1 MKILIDMNLS
11 PDWCQAFSRF
21 GIESIHWSN
30 VGEPTAPDR
39 ILMEWAKS
47 NGYVVFTHDLD
58 FGSILAATQA
68 ESPSVIQVRVQDT
81 FPEVLVNTVV
91 AVLQQFE
98 TQLLA
103 GALITIDKNKSRV
116 RILPMRTDAENR

>member
-11 PDWCQAFSRF
+11 PDWCQALSQF

-30 VGEPTAPDR
+30 VGEPTAPDK
-39 ILMEWAKS
+39 ILMEWAKD

-68 ESPSVIQVRVQDT
+68 NAPSVIQVRVQDT
-81 FPEVLVNTVV
+81 FPEVLIDTVV
-91 AVLQQFE
+91 AVLEQFE
-98 TQLLA
+98 PQLTA
-103 GALITIDKNKSRV
+103 GALITIDKSKSRV
-116 RILPMRTDAENR
+116 RILPMGTDI

>member
-11 PDWCQAFSRF
+11 PDWCQALSQS
-21 GIESIHWSN
+21 GIEAIHWSDI
-30 VGEPTAPDR
+30 GEPTAPDK

-47 NGYVVFTHDLD
+47 NGYIVFTHDLD

-68 ESPSVIQVRVQDT
+68 DAPSVIQVRVQDT
-81 FPEVLVNTVV
+81 FPEGLVDTVV
-91 AVLQQFE
+91 AVLKQFE
-98 TQLLA
+98 SQLLG

-116 RILPMRTDAENR
+116 RILPIGT

>member
-11 PDWCQAFSRF
+11 PDWCQALSQF
-21 GIESIHWSN
+21 GFESIHWSN
-30 VGEPTAPDR
+30 VGEPTAPDK

-68 ESPSVIQVRVQDT
+68 NAPSVIQVRVQDT
-81 FPEVLVNTVV
+81 FPEVLIDTVV
-91 AVLQQFE
+91 AVLKQFE
-98 TQLLA
+98 FQLLA

-116 RILPMRTDAENR
+116 RILPIGTDV

>member
-11 PDWCQAFSRF
+11 PDWCQALSQF

-30 VGEPTAPDR
+30 VGEPTAPDK

-47 NGYVVFTHDLD
+47 NGYIVFTHDLD

-68 ESPSVIQVRVQDT
+68 NAPSVIQVRVQDT
-81 FPEVLVNTVV
+81 FPEVLIDTVV
-91 AVLQQFE
+91 AVLKQFE
-98 TQLLA
+98 PQLLA

-116 RILPMRTDAENR
+116 RILPIGTDTAN

>member
-1 MKILIDMNLS
+1 MNLS
-11 PDWCQAFSRF
+11 PDWCQALSQF

-30 VGEPTAPDR
+30 VGEPTAPDK

-47 NGYVVFTHDLD
+47 NGYFVFTHDLD

-68 ESPSVIQVRVQDT
+68 DAPSVVQVRVQDT

-91 AVLQQFE
+91 AVLGVSVAMEPFF
-98 TQLLA
+98 
-103 GALITIDKNKSRV
+103 ALRLKRFTSQV
-116 RILPMRTDAENR
+116 FL